1 MFRKDIL
8 FVSDSVNFKTHKSG
22 YKCSWWFVFQKPT
35 RTDPEDVADES
46 ITDAKAL
53 MFNKHIRKSFNG
65 LDYEARSCSM
75 SISLN
80 TQGNT
85 TIREEQKN
93 AKQKKSNQLK
103 KNTSYSLREKAT
115 NNYLT
120 QQSSSMWKSKLQNQ
134 LENILVLNHHNQ
146 SLNNNNS
153 VNC

>member
-1 MFRKDIL
+1 M
-8 FVSDSVNFKTHKSG
+8 
-22 YKCSWWFVFQKPT
+22 FQKPT

-85 TIREEQKN
+85 TIREEQKK

>member
-1 MFRKDIL
+1 M
-8 FVSDSVNFKTHKSG
+8 
-22 YKCSWWFVFQKPT
+22 FQKPT

-85 TIREEQKN
+85 TIREEQKK

-115 NNYLT
+115 NKKQT
-120 QQSSSMWKSKLQNQ
+120 
-134 LENILVLNHHNQ
+134 
-146 SLNNNNS
+146 
-153 VNC
+153 

>member
-1 MFRKDIL
+1 M
-8 FVSDSVNFKTHKSG
+8 
-22 YKCSWWFVFQKPT
+22 FQKPT

-120 QQSSSMWKSKLQNQ
+120 
-134 LENILVLNHHNQ
+134 
-146 SLNNNNS
+146 
-153 VNC
+153 

>member
-1 MFRKDIL
+1 M
-8 FVSDSVNFKTHKSG
+8 
-22 YKCSWWFVFQKPT
+22 FQKPT

-85 TIREEQKN
+85 TIREEQKK
-93 AKQKKSNQLK
+93 AKQKKVTNSK
-103 KNTSYSLREKAT
+103 KTPATVYEKKQPT
-115 NNYLT
+115 
-120 QQSSSMWKSKLQNQ
+120 
-134 LENILVLNHHNQ
+134 II
-146 SLNNNNS
+146 
-153 VNC
+153 